1 MSKTQWHAG
10 SASVI
15 LLPGGV
21 IGSELEQLIAEW
33 TQSWM
38 LKPAFWITE
47 GQVQQSLAGPPRI
60 MARVTGRNG
69 SQVVDLFPQLSR
81 LDIQNIRV
89 IAARVVGS
97 DCKIDRA
104 QDEAVAIIEKYMEQ
118 SRPLITRN
126 NGVSEGISILK
137 VNLVFAPTEQK
148 GASFVELLENHWD
161 VNLVVAPEDRS
172 TPNSF
177 DGFTRYED
185 TQKMNGFILSNIAS
199 TAGLWS
205 GQQKSIFELSNQFA
219 DLSPIQN
226 QVRVM
231 RTFVRGILSEGLAI
245 RVAAEALRRA
255 GSASESQIDGLRSVP
270 NKHLVAYE
278 KSQAG
283 RVIDQMVE
291 DSLNFENG
299 ALQYKR
305 IKQESKIP
313 VDSDTSVAPLEQAA
327 PDNPVVKANPDALVA
342 PKNATGVFGALKF
355 FFRSSWSLIKVLP
368 LWFFAAFWNFIARA
382 VTLKLFGSRGREVA
396 RGTIDFPRTDLDK
409 DATRNLDE
417 IADRRSKVKLVLESW
432 PRNTLRKSE
441 PTLWSDLRKIVVGRM
456 DGSTLPR
463 GLEHERDSSGTRVL
477 GDLNQV
483 LPSLHETWSLPPGIQ
498 RVLESD
504 PRSANWQEM
513 DVLEGI
519 ESFLESTVGS
529 AQTELNRLTERLH
542 HLEDETAKVNE
553 ELKTQVNKMSDLKY
567 RNESTKRV
575 GV

>member
-15 LLPGGV
+15 LLPGGA

-47 GQVQQSLAGPPRI
+47 GQIQRGVAGPPRI

-97 DCKIDRA
+97 DCKVDRV
-104 QDEAVAIIEKYMEQ
+104 QDEAIAVIEKYIEQ

-126 NGVSEGISILK
+126 NGVEVGISILK

-161 VNLVVAPEDRS
+161 VNLVVAPEDRA

-199 TAGLWS
+199 TAGIWS
-205 GQQKSIFELSNQFA
+205 GQQKSIFELSSQFA

-255 GSASESQIDGLRSVP
+255 GNASESQIDGLRSEP

-278 KSQAG
+278 KSESG
-283 RVIDQMVE
+283 KVIDKMVE

-299 ALQYKR
+299 ALRYKP
-305 IKQESKIP
+305 IKQESKVP
-313 VDSDTSVAPLEQAA
+313 LDSVASVAPLEQAA
-327 PDNPVVKANPDALVA
+327 PANPVA
-342 PKNATGVFGALKF
+342 PKTKKGVFGSLKF
-355 FFRSSWSLIKVLP
+355 FFRDSWSLIKVLP
-368 LWFFAAFWNFIARA
+368 LWFFTAFWNFIARA

-396 RGTIDFPRTDLDK
+396 EGTIDFPRTDLDK
-409 DATRNLDE
+409 KDEENLLE
-417 IADRRSKVKLVLESW
+417 IVDRRRKVKLVLESW

-441 PTLWSDLRKIVVGRM
+441 PTLWSDLRKIALGRL
-456 DGSTLPR
+456 DGSTLPH

-483 LPSLHETWSLPPGIQ
+483 LPSLHETWSLPPEIQ

-504 PRSANWQEM
+504 PRSASWREI

-519 ESFLESTVGS
+519 EGFLESTVGS

-542 HLEDETAKVNE
+542 QLEDETAKVND

-567 RNESTKRV
+567 RNESARKV
-575 GV
+575 EA